1 MALFCPIPSRFGNK
15 SGCLAS
21 NECTLIGVR
30 IFPIPM
36 TDITLDPRPA
46 RRFDVSRLREILF
59 RPRDAFRDMTAESR
73 PAWLTPMLVLT
84 ITAILVVIVAGYLRT
99 RAAMMGEIQL
109 PPDWEF
115 WPPEMQN
122 NYMQA
127 QQATQGPVFMYIMP
141 MIGSLTGLWLGWL
154 LLAAMLH
161 FGSTLL
167 GGRGSMQSA
176 LNVVAWASLPFAVRD
191 LLRIVFML
199 SSGHTITS
207 PGLSG
212 FITTPGFLTQL
223 LTRIDIFLL
232 WQVILLIVGFGIADN
247 LSRGKSA
254 AGVIVVIVLVVL
266 AQSGLGVLI
275 SSFGGLAVQRPF
287 F

>member
-1 MALFCPIPSRFGNK
+1 
-15 SGCLAS
+15 
-21 NECTLIGVR
+21 
-30 IFPIPM
+30 M

-46 RRFDVSRLREILF
+46 RRFDVLRLRDSLI
-59 RPRDAFRDMTAESR
+59 RPRQVFQEMTDESR
-73 PAWLTPMLVLT
+73 PTWLTPMLVLT
-84 ITAILVVIVAGYLRT
+84 VTAILVVIVSGYLRS

-115 WPPEMQN
+115 WPPDMQED
-122 NYMQA
+122 YMQA

-176 LNVVAWASLPFAVRD
+176 LNIVAWASLPFAIRD

-199 SSGHTITS
+199 TAGHTITS

-212 FITTPGFLTQL
+212 FLGAPGFFTQL

-232 WQVILLIVGFGIADN
+232 WQMVLLILGFGIADK

-254 AGVIVVIVLVVL
+254 AGVILVMVLVLV
-266 AQSGLGVLI
+266 AQAGLGTLA